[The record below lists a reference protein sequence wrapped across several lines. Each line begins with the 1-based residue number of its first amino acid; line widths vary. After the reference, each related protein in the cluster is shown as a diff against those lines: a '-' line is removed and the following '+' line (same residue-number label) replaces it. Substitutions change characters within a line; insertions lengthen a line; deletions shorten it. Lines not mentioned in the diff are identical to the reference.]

1 MSGLRLDGRV
11 AAVTGAGRGIGRAYA
26 LLLGQLG
33 AQVVVND
40 LGGSTLGIGGDAAPA
55 DEVVKQIEAAGG
67 AAVANYGDVS
77 TVEGGTS
84 VIDTAVEHFGT
95 IDIVVNNAG
104 NMVWGSLPDATIETI
119 DAHYK
124 VHVQGSFNTLRAA
137 WPYFLEKN
145 YGRAILTTSI
155 GMFGLMDNIG
165 YAIAKASMIGMA
177 KSLTVGRKDANIN
190 INCIAPNAMTRIS
203 GRTEEEQEQ
212 AAQAAQS
219 VPAMD
224 PVNVAPMVAYLA
236 HESCHVSGE
245 TYLRSGGLRG
255 KTPPVTGASSGI
267 GRSTALALAD
277 AGANVALVA
286 RRAERLKDLAAQIEA
301 DGGQALARAADV
313 TDEQDA
319 TRAVEDAVG
328 HFGGLDI
335 LVNAA
340 GMTQT
345 GKVENGDLADWRYV
359 M

>member
-1 MSGLRLDGRV
+1 
-11 AAVTGAGRGIGRAYA
+11 
-26 LLLGQLG
+26 
-33 AQVVVND
+33 
-40 LGGSTLGIGGDAAPA
+40 
-55 DEVVKQIEAAGG
+55 
-67 AAVANYGDVS
+67 VANYGDVS

-84 VIDTAVEHFGT
+84 VIDTAVERFGG

-104 NMVWGSLPDATIETI
+104 NMVWGSLPEATIETI

-124 VHVQGSFNTLRAA
+124 VHVQGSFNTLHAA

-236 HESCHVSGE
+236 HESCQVSGE
-245 TYLRSGGLRG
+245 TYLAGGGRFARLFVGVTDGYLQPGLTGATIDDVAANWAAINDESGYYVPSDLMDCVGHYMSHLRG
-255 KTPPVTGASSGI
+255 
-267 GRSTALALAD
+267 
-277 AGANVALVA
+277 
-286 RRAERLKDLAAQIEA
+286 
-301 DGGQALARAADV
+301 
-313 TDEQDA
+313 
-319 TRAVEDAVG
+319 
-328 HFGGLDI
+328 
-335 LVNAA
+335 
-340 GMTQT
+340 
-345 GKVENGDLADWRYV
+345 
-359 M
+359 